1 MYVWNR
7 PPLAPSAFA
16 RLPLGSVRALGWLHE
31 QLRLAAEG
39 FTGHLMDIW
48 EDVGP
53 NSGWLGGSGENWE
66 RGPYY
71 VRGLLALAY
80 TLDDSRLIARARQWI
95 EWTLGSQ
102 RTDGYFGPAHNDDWW
117 PRMPMLDALRLHHE
131 ATGDLRVPPFM
142 TRYFR
147 HQQAHLPSRPL
158 EAWGRPRGGDN
169 LDSVL
174 WLYNRT
180 GDRQLLELA
189 DLLHAQT
196 SDWLTECEREAPSA
210 DAFDFGHGVN
220 RAMGLKEPL
229 VFFQRSGDP
238 RHREAFRIGWERT
251 LGAHGQ
257 VQGTFSGDEF
267 LHGRGFTQGT
277 EFCTIVELLATLERA
292 LQIDGEAWIGD
303 AIERIA
309 YNALPAI
316 MSADHRTHQYF
327 QLVNQVECTPGGRNF
342 NVHHETDLL
351 FGPFSGY
358 GCCAANL
365 HMGWPWLV
373 SSAWMATPDGGLL
386 AGVLAPTAVTATV
399 GNGRQVHIVEETRYP
414 FEPDVRFT
422 VRLAKAVEFPLWVRV
437 PGWAAGVTLAVN
449 DVAADPGRVAATTQP
464 RTGAGWLLRL
474 ARRWTD
480 GDRVDLHLPMR
491 PRVARWDDA
500 LVVERGPLVFAL
512 GIGEDWRA
520 VGGTAPFEEYEV
532 HPTTPWNYGLR
543 LDPADPA
550 PPIAVESGPAAAQP
564 WTTATAPVRLRV
576 PGQRLPEWTT
586 AGGVGGPLPPAGT
599 LAGSPCEDLTLV
611 PFGCARLRIA
621 AFPMVR

>member
-16 RLPLGSVRALGWLHE
+16 RLPLGSVRAFGWLHE

-53 NSGWLGGSGENWE
+53 NSGWLGGGGENWE

-71 VRGLLALAY
+71 VRGLLALAF
-80 TLDDSRLIARARQWI
+80 TLDDSHLAARARRWI
-95 EWTLGSQ
+95 DWTLASQ
-102 RTDGYFGPAHNDDWW
+102 RADGYFGPAHNDDWW
-117 PRMPMLDALRLHHE
+117 PRMPMLDALRLYHE
-131 ATGDLRVPPFM
+131 ATGELRVLPFM
-142 TRYFR
+142 TRYFH
-147 HQQAHLPSRPL
+147 HQLANLPSRPL
-158 EAWGRPRGGDN
+158 DAWGRPRGGDN
-169 LDSVL
+169 LDSCL
-174 WLYNRT
+174 WLYNHT
-180 GDRQLLELA
+180 GDPALLQLA

-196 SDWLTECEREAPSA
+196 SDWVTECEREVPSA
-210 DAFDFGHGVN
+210 DVFDFGHGVN

-229 VFFQRSGDP
+229 VFFQRSRDP
-238 RHREAFRIGWERT
+238 RHRQAFRAGWEHTMR
-251 LGAHGQ
+251 LHGQ

-267 LHGRGFTQGT
+267 LHGRGVTQGT
-277 EFCTIVELLATLERA
+277 ELCTIVELLATLERA
-292 LQIDGEAWIGD
+292 LQLGGDAWIGD
-303 AIERIA
+303 VIERIA

-316 MSADHRTHQYF
+316 MSADHRAHQYF
-327 QLVNQVECTPGGRNF
+327 QLANQVECTPGGRNF
-342 NVHHETDLL
+342 NVSHETDLL

-373 SSAWMATPDGGLL
+373 SNTWMATPDGGLL
-386 AGVLAPTAVTATV
+386 AGIIAPTAVTASV
-399 GNGRQVHIVEETRYP
+399 GNRQQVHVVEETKYP

-422 VRLAKAVEFPLWVRV
+422 IRLSEPAEFPLWIRV
-437 PGWAAGVTLAVN
+437 PGWATGVRLAVN
-449 DVAADPGRVAATTQP
+449 GVAAAPSPAGATGQA
-464 RTGAGWLLRL
+464 RAGDAWFLRL
-474 ARRWTD
+474 ERRWTD
-480 GDRVDLHLPMR
+480 GDRVDLHFPMT

-500 LVVERGPLVFAL
+500 LIVERGPLVFAL

-543 LDPADPA
+543 LDPADPV
-550 PPIAVESGPAAAQP
+550 PPIAVESARVGAQP
-564 WTTATAPVRLRV
+564 WTPAAAPVRLRV
-576 PGQRLPEWTT
+576 PGHRVPEWTVT
-586 AGGVGGPLPPAGT
+586 GGASAAPPAPGKV
-599 LAGSPCEDLTLV
+599 AEGPDEDLTLI

-621 AFPMVR
+621 AFPAVR